1 MTCRYVQRLLVVS
14 MWKKKKNTMLHILS
28 NWKWLKNTIPING
41 NGKIILISQDPIYN
55 CTFQIICY
63 HARVG
68 KKNNNYLL
76 ARPPP
81 GGRVGM
87 PLSVDRFLIT
97 VTKSGNPTSSG
108 RESISKTTPDI
119 VIQDS
124 VTRAALSQEQS
135 GRAE

>member
-1 MTCRYVQRLLVVS
+1 
-14 MWKKKKNTMLHILS
+14 MWKNKENTMLHILS
-28 NWKWLKNTIPING
+28 KKVKLGMVGPIH
-41 NGKIILISQDPIYN
+41 
-55 CTFQIICY
+55 TFRIICY

-68 KKNNNYLL
+68 QKKQTYLL

-108 RESISKTTPDI
+108 RESISKTTPDN
-119 VIQDS
+119 VTQDS